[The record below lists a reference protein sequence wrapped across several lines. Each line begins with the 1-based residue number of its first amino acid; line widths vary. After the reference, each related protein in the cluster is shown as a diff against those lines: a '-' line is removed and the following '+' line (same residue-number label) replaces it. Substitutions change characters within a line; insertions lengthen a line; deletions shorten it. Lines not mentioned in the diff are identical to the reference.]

1 MAPRLEGS
9 NSERLDPAKFLSDY
23 RELRMLEN
31 TMQDAVADYRAKR
44 KKMKA
49 AGVDL
54 AALALLEAL
63 RKLDDDEATIRIRNV
78 QRYGAWTDTAFLKQG
93 DLFAAASDDPQP
105 DDEAKM
111 AHAEGE
117 AEFDGIGAG
126 RNGHK
131 IEANPFEPGTRNHVA
146 WVKGWHA
153 GQARAVHEQ
162 LGGKKPKK
170 GAGETTAAP
179 KTVRRGR
186 TSAAAKDADSS
197 AI

>member
-9 NSERLDPAKFLSDY
+9 NSERLDPAKFL
-23 RELRMLEN
+23 
-31 TMQDAVADYRAKR
+31 ADYRALRQLETAMKDAVSDYRGMR

-78 QRYGAWTDTAFLKQG
+78 QRYGAWTDTPFLKQG
-93 DLFAAASDDPQP
+93 DLFGAATDDPQP
-105 DDEAKM
+105 DDEAK
-111 AHAEGE
+111 ALHSEGE

-131 IEANPFEPGTRNHVA
+131 IETNPFDPGTRNHVA

-162 LGGKKPKK
+162 LGGKKKRS
-170 GAGETTAAP
+170 AGETTPAP
-179 KTVRRGR
+179 KAVRRGR
-186 TSAAAKDADSS
+186 TPAAAKDADSS